1 MLHQLGYCHN
11 DIKPDNILLFSGD
24 YSRSESSILTLID
37 FSAAQRYLEDDGT
50 HVKTKKSS
58 DFNGNFAY
66 SSKYHM
72 MGFSR
77 FALSYPYRPFK
88 KR

>member
-1 MLHQLGYCHN
+1 MQIRNAQILHGLGYCHN
-11 DIKPDNILLFSGD
+11 DIKPDNILLYSSD

-37 FSAAQRYLEDDGT
+37 FSAAQPFLEESGQ
-50 HVKTKKSS
+50 HVKLKKAT

-72 MGFSR
+72 MGFSTY
-77 FALSYPYRPFK
+77 FPSLT
-88 KR
+88 